1 MTRCLLD
8 TDILSEIIKGKDA
21 AFAARATAYLEAH
34 GRLTTS
40 AISVAEIIYGLRR
53 VGREDRLRQ
62 FELAADLAEVLP
74 FDDATARMAGR
85 INGDLVRQGR
95 IIGMPDVMI
104 AAVALRADIP
114 VVTGNRAHFEQVRV
128 AGYELTIL
136 NWRDV

>member
-8 TDILSEIIKGKDA
+8 TDILSEIIKGKDTGV
-21 AFAARATAYLEAH
+21 AARATAYLAAY
-34 GRLTTS
+34 GRLTPS
-40 AISVAEIIYGLRR
+40 AISVAEVVYGLRR

-62 FELAADLAEVLP
+62 FELAIDLAEVLP
-74 FDDATARMAGR
+74 FADDTARLAGR

-104 AAVALRADIP
+104 AAVALRAEIP

-128 AGYELTIL
+128 VGYDLTIL
-136 NWRDV
+136 NWRDT

>member
-1 MTRCLLD
+1 MNRCLLD

-21 AFAARATAYLEAH
+21 AVAANATAYLAAF

-40 AISVAEIIYGLRR
+40 AISVAEIVHGLRR

-62 FELAADLAEVLP
+62 FELAVDLAEVLP
-74 FDDATARMAGR
+74 FDDATARLAGR

-95 IIGMPDVMI
+95 TIGMPDVMI
-104 AAVALRADIP
+104 AAVALRAEIP
-114 VVTGNRAHFEQVRV
+114 VVTGNRAHFEHVRG

-136 NWRDV
+136 NWRTV